1 VYDAF
6 VQKYTALNAKLGLKQ
21 YLVPYLMS
29 SHPGCTLKDAVLLA
43 EYLRDTG
50 HQPEQVQDFY
60 PTPGTLSTC
69 MYYTGLDPRTMQPVY
84 VPKTM
89 HEKAMQRAL
98 MQWRNP
104 KNRDLIREA
113 LRLAGREVLIGFGRD
128 CLVPPRD
135 PRYDAPYR
143 PGMRGADPRPTPA
156 RAGKKSVSGSR
167 GTRSRNESPSA
178 VSSGDYAHTEKRD
191 DRNARGRDHLASGQ
205 RSTMRTGTARSA
217 AGSDRRYAEP
227 RASAPQGSSSGNRR
241 TQTTPARTPSG
252 KGNRGRR

>member
-1 VYDAF
+1 
-6 VQKYTALNAKLGLKQ
+6 
-21 YLVPYLMS
+21 
-29 SHPGCTLKDAVLLA
+29 
-43 EYLRDTG
+43 
-50 HQPEQVQDFY
+50 
-60 PTPGTLSTC
+60 
-69 MYYTGLDPRTMQPVY
+69 
-84 VPKTM
+84 
-89 HEKAMQRAL
+89 
-98 MQWRNP
+98 
-104 KNRDLIREA
+104 
-113 LRLAGREVLIGFGRD
+113 
-128 CLVPPRD
+128 
-135 PRYDAPYR
+135 R